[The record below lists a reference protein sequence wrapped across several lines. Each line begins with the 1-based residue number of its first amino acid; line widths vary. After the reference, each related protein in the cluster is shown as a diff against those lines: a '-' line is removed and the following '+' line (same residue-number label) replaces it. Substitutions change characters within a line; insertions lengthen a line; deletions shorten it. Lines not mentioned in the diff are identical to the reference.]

1 MFALDYLEISFT
13 ETVKSTAPAFTVIIS
28 RMLLGKFIAYT
39 NFFSTVEI
47 FVKWIDYFWIWS
59 FSLQWIWI
67 IGEVTG
73 YYVKLSLI
81 PVMAGLALCSANE
94 LSFHLIGFLA
104 ALGTNIS
111 EW

>member
-47 FVKWIDYFWIWS
+47 FVKWIDYF
-59 FSLQWIWI
+59 
-67 IGEVTG
+67 
-73 YYVKLSLI
+73 
-81 PVMAGLALCSANE
+81 
-94 LSFHLIGFLA
+94 
-104 ALGTNIS
+104 
-111 EW
+111 